1 VPRRTRPPIW
11 TNDRNAARRG
21 RFQVARLAI
30 PVIAIPVIMIGMS
43 DRAREFGEKAW
54 AALQEMARAILAR
67 KPGAYLVEGRLPDLD
82 LRLPLVLKG
91 TRADPA
97 SFSAALAAEIE
108 RQIDEAIEEEA
119 AFQPGHAFCHRCVAA
134 ACGHSRPPTSRHVFL
149 GYAPTGAPRWMEF
162 AQYCLEARHPDF
174 DRLWDAAPA
183 FITILMDRA
192 ELSGALLGSF
202 QSDGR
207 ELLGQAVAG
216 FFTLPARAGEGRG
229 VIALTFQAIASR
241 TDSGRRRLGLNILG
255 SAPEGQDL
263 ALLWE
268 RQSDLAWRRAVRWG
282 QAALATVLRDAGRR
296 SGARQPLTEAE
307 IERRVMAI
315 LQGLARRLEQD
326 VRGRARRTAHADL
339 RHETGERPT
348 RKAVDDVRDAGDGAF
363 LVDERNG
370 AVVVLGDR
378 GRTHFFTPEGRLV
391 SSVRYSRDAI
401 ERKRKAG
408 LWRPL
413 AGAQA
418 VAVKEALLRGAA
430 DGAVR
435 A

>member
-1 VPRRTRPPIW
+1 
-11 TNDRNAARRG
+11 
-21 RFQVARLAI
+21 
-30 PVIAIPVIMIGMS
+30 MIGMS
-43 DRAREFGEKAW
+43 ERTRELGERAW

-67 KPGAYLVEGRLPDLD
+67 KAGAHLVEGRLPDLD

-91 TRADPA
+91 QRADPA
-97 SFSAALAAEIE
+97 SFAAGLEAEIE

-119 AFQPGHAFCHRCVAA
+119 AFQPGHAFCHRCEAA
-134 ACGHSRPPTSRHVFL
+134 ACEHSRPPTSRHVFL

-183 FITILMDRA
+183 FVTILLDRND
-192 ELSGALLGSF
+192 LSGALLGAF

-207 ELLGQAVAG
+207 EVLGQVIAG
-216 FFTLPARAGEGRG
+216 FFTLPSRPGEGRS
-229 VIALTFQAIASR
+229 VIALTFQAVASR
-241 TDSGRRRLGLNILG
+241 TASGRRRVGLNILG

-263 ALLWE
+263 AMLWE
-268 RQSDLAWRRAVRWG
+268 RQGDLAWRRAVRWA
-282 QAALATVLRDAGRR
+282 QAALSTVMRGAGRR
-296 SGARQPLTEAE
+296 PGAKAPLAEAV
-307 IERRVMAI
+307 IERRVMSI
-315 LQGLARRLEQD
+315 LQGMARRLEQD
-326 VRGRARRTAHADL
+326 VRGRGRRTAHADA

-348 RKAVDDVRDAGDGAF
+348 RKAVDDVRVAGDGAF
-363 LVDERNG
+363 LIDERNG

-401 ERKRKAG
+401 ERKRKTG

-413 AGAQA
+413 AASQA
-418 VAVKEALLRGAA
+418 AAMKEALLRGALE
-430 DGAVR
+430 GAVR

>member
-1 VPRRTRPPIW
+1 
-11 TNDRNAARRG
+11 
-21 RFQVARLAI
+21 
-30 PVIAIPVIMIGMS
+30 MIRMS
-43 DRAREFGEKAW
+43 DRARELGEKAW
-54 AALQEMARAILAR
+54 VALQEMARAILAR
-67 KPGAYLVEGRLPDLD
+67 KAGAHLVEGRLPDLD
-82 LRLPLVLKG
+82 VRLPLVLKG
-91 TRADPA
+91 RRADPA
-97 SFSAALAAEIE
+97 SFALALAAEIE

-119 AFQPGHAFCHRCVAA
+119 AFQPGHAYCHRCEAA
-134 ACGHSRPPTSRHVFL
+134 ACEHSRPPTSRHVFL
-149 GYAPTGAPRWMEF
+149 GYSPTGAPRWMEF

-183 FITILMDRA
+183 FVTILMDRA
-192 ELSGALLGSF
+192 DLSGALLGSF

-207 ELLGQAVAG
+207 EVLGQAIAG
-216 FFTLPARAGEGRG
+216 FFTLPARAGEGRV
-229 VIALTFQAIASR
+229 VIALTFQAVASR
-241 TDSGRRRLGLNILG
+241 TASGRRRVGLNILG
-255 SAPEGQDL
+255 SAPEGRDL

-268 RQSDLAWRRAVRWG
+268 RQNDLAWRRAVRWA
-282 QAALATVLRDAGRR
+282 QAALSTVLRDAGGRPGAKAPR
-296 SGARQPLTEAE
+296 SEAE

-326 VRGRARRTAHADL
+326 VRGRGRRTAHADL

-348 RKAVDDVRDAGDGAF
+348 RKAVDDVRGAGDGAF
-363 LVDERNG
+363 LIDERNG

-413 AGAQA
+413 AAAQA
-418 VAVKEALLRGAA
+418 AAMKEALLRGAT
-430 DGAVR
+430 DSAVR
-435 A
+435 V

>member
-1 VPRRTRPPIW
+1 
-11 TNDRNAARRG
+11 
-21 RFQVARLAI
+21 
-30 PVIAIPVIMIGMS
+30 MS
-43 DRAREFGEKAW
+43 DRARELGEKAW
-54 AALQEMARAILAR
+54 TALQEMARAILAR
-67 KPGAYLVEGRLPDLD
+67 KAGAHLVEGRLPDLD

-91 TRADPA
+91 RRTEPSDFA
-97 SFSAALAAEIE
+97 AALAAEIE

-119 AFQPGHAFCHRCVAA
+119 AFQPGHAWCHRCEAA
-134 ACGHSRPPTSRHVFL
+134 ACEHSRPPTSRHVFL

-183 FITILMDRA
+183 FVTILLDRA
-192 ELSGALLGSF
+192 DLSGALLAPF
-202 QSDGR
+202 QHDGR
-207 ELLGQAVAG
+207 EVLGQVIAG
-216 FFTLPARAGEGRG
+216 FFTLPSRPGEGRA

-241 TDSGRRRLGLNILG
+241 VAPGRRRIGLNILG

-263 ALLWE
+263 ATLWD
-268 RQSDLAWRRAVRWG
+268 RQTDLAWRRAVRWA
-282 QAALATVLRDAGRR
+282 QAALSSVPREKGSR
-296 SGARQPLTEAE
+296 TETG

-326 VRGRARRTAHADL
+326 VRGRGRRTAHADQ

-348 RKAVDDVRDAGDGAF
+348 RKAVDDVREAGDGAF
-363 LVDERNG
+363 LIDERNG

-401 ERKRKAG
+401 ERKRKTG

-413 AGAQA
+413 AAAQA
-418 VAVKEALLRGAA
+418 AAMKETLLRGAA
-430 DGAVR
+430 ERAVR